1 MYKEYEVLKNGMGA
15 MTTAKNKIFIGL
27 YHVNCYLVKW
37 NFSEGASTG
46 EIFPGGENEQIFS

>member
-1 MYKEYEVLKNGMGA
+1 